1 MVTADPNPVAVGS
14 NVDLTA
20 NVDDTSTGG
29 SNIASAEYS
38 VDGGGWVSLPAGG
51 YKPDESLTG
60 RANFGFVSKGSPI
73 RPRTS
78 SEQRN

>member
-1 MVTADPNPVAVGS
+1 MDGVVTADPNPVAVGS

-38 VDGGGWVSLPAGG
+38 VDDGEVLVYDNAFAQPSGSIVSH
-51 YKPDESLTG
+51 T
-60 RANFGFVSKGSPI
+60 R
-73 RPRTS
+73 
-78 SEQRN
+78 